1 MKHDPKEVLSAVDP
15 QAMSAATA
23 YKTLLV
29 PVDASERS
37 ARSIE
42 VACQTGRALRCAC
55 DRLVRS
61 TDVLHTSGVVR
72 VRLYGVACTV

>member
-29 PVDASERS
+29 PVDAMS
-37 ARSIE
+37 AAPAALKS
-42 VACQTGRALRCAC
+42 RANWARASM
-55 DRLVRS
+55 RM
-61 TDVLHTSGVVR
+61 
-72 VRLYGVACTV
+72 